1 MTIQTEKTLREIGD
15 NFRQFARNGRYG
27 TCGGCP
33 RDVQGNAYP
42 EHCADTDRYDHQLG
56 VSSLAETWDRY
67 FLDVYLQGP
76 PKKVEC
82 RCSCCDHQHE
92 REEREE
98 YYSRNITHNLN
109 TMAGE
114 AGIYEAL
121 WRPDEIGITKAAQL
135 IEPLK
140 AGLAKLESDPERFEK
155 LNPSNGW
162 GSYEGLVSFVR
173 DYLRAC
179 KETPDAEVYVSR

>member
-1 MTIQTEKTLREIGD
+1 M
-15 NFRQFARNGRYG
+15 
-27 TCGGCP
+27 
-33 RDVQGNAYP
+33 
-42 EHCADTDRYDHQLG
+42 
-56 VSSLAETWDRY
+56 S
-67 FLDVYLQGP
+67 LDVYLQGQ

-82 RCSCCDHQHE
+82 HCSCCDNKHE

-114 AGIYEAL
+114 AGIYEVM

-140 AGLAKLESDPERFEK
+140 DGLAKLESDPERFKK

-162 GSYEGLVSFVR
+162 GSYDGLVSFVR

-179 KETPDAEVYVSR
+179 EETPDAEVYVSR

>member
-1 MTIQTEKTLREIGD
+1 LLAVGAAENHKKDTEM
-15 NFRQFARNGRYG
+15 
-27 TCGGCP
+27 
-33 RDVQGNAYP
+33 
-42 EHCADTDRYDHQLG
+42 
-56 VSSLAETWDRY
+56 S
-67 FLDVYLQGP
+67 LDVYLQGHAQ
-76 PKKVEC
+76 KVEC

-140 AGLAKLESDPERFEK
+140 DGLAKLESDPERFEK
-155 LNPSNGW
+155 FNPPNGW

-179 KETPDAEVYVSR
+179 EQTPDAEVYASR